1 MAVRPEII
9 GGTEAENQ
17 AAFVPTNLSTT
28 GSGATRSVD
37 AADIFS
43 DLAALRLSPDEAGQI
58 GTEEVLAHVSV
69 RKPTVNEFVRVNP
82 DPGMWF
88 PTSIYVDPQRETYF
102 VAPGARDILVAGV
115 KAMLL
120 VPTVNQRGLFFIWPI
135 ALGDGT
141 GRRNPWHDTARE
153 ASQLAKREWI
163 KLVSDMAGGCYRI
176 YRAKGK
182 LAYPV
187 FPEKSLEELLR
198 LAFRGRVIDSE
209 DHPAV
214 KQALG
219 LIP

>member
-1 MAVRPEII
+1 MMNSTDHDPS
-9 GGTEAENQ
+9 
-17 AAFVPTNLSTT
+17 TN
-28 GSGATRSVD
+28 GSGASREGD

-43 DLAALRLSPDEAGQI
+43 DLEALRLTPDEAGQI
-58 GTEEVLAHVSV
+58 GSEEVLAHVSA
-69 RKPTVNEFVRVNP
+69 RKPTINEFVRVKP
-82 DPGMWF
+82 AMSLA
-88 PTSIYVDPQRETYF
+88 TSIFVDPERDTYL
-102 VAPGARDILVAGV
+102 VAPGLRNVLVAGV

-120 VPTVNQRGLFFIWPI
+120 VPAVNQRQLFFIWPI

-141 GRRNPWHDTARE
+141 GRRNAWHETSRE
-153 ASQLAKREWI
+153 AMELAKREWI

-182 LAYPV
+182 LPDPV

-198 LAFRGRVIDSE
+198 IAFRGRTIDSE
-209 DHPAV
+209 SHPVV

>member
-1 MAVRPEII
+1 MINSTSPHD
-9 GGTEAENQ
+9 TS
-17 AAFVPTNLSTT
+17 TN
-28 GSGATRSVD
+28 GSGASRPAD

-43 DLAALRLSPDEAGQI
+43 DLAAIRLTPDEAGQI
-58 GTEEVLAHVSV
+58 GSEEVMAHVSV

-82 DPGMWF
+82 DPAMSLA
-88 PTSIYVDPQRETYF
+88 TSIFVDAERETYL
-102 VAPGARDILVAGV
+102 VAPNARSVLVAGV

-120 VPTVNQRGLFFIWPI
+120 VPAVNQRGLFFIWPI

-141 GRRNPWHDTARE
+141 GRRNAWHDTARE
-153 ASQLAKREWI
+153 AAELAKREWI

-182 LAYPV
+182 LVDPV
-187 FPEKSLEELLR
+187 FPEKGLEDLLR
-198 LAFRGRVIDSE
+198 LAFRGRVVDSE
-209 DHPAV
+209 DHPVV